1 MLQKR
6 IAEVV
11 SKLKK
16 VKEEEGLSCQ
26 RIVELVE
33 ENGDYVSLSTV
44 KRVFEEGSETFG
56 FQYEN
61 TLRPIAEVLLGIRG
75 PSAAASAGEADALR
89 AIIDYKSEK
98 IADLEA
104 QLARCEDSYQRRLS
118 FIRGQIDLKD
128 ARIDRLHGIIERMV
142 DALLPESPRGGAPY
156 VRNAESETG
165 RGLDL
170 PPEVPGR

>member
-6 IAEVV
+6 SAEVV

-16 VKEEEGLSCQ
+16 VKDEEGLSCQ

-33 ENGDYVSLSTV
+33 QNGDFVSLSTV

-61 TLRPIAEVLLGIRG
+61 TLRPIAEALLGIRG
-75 PSAAASAGEADALR
+75 PAAAASADEADALR

-104 QLARCEDSYQRRLS
+104 RLARCEESYQRRLA
-118 FIRGQIDLKD
+118 FIKDQIALKD

-142 DALLPESPRGGAPY
+142 DALLPESPRGGVPHVHA
-156 VRNAESETG
+156 VGTETG
-165 RGLDL
+165 GGLDL
-170 PPEVPGR
+170 PPEIPHG

>member
-6 IAEVV
+6 IAEVI

-26 RIVELVE
+26 RIVDLVE
-33 ENGDYVSLSTV
+33 ENGDFVSLSTV

-61 TLRPIAEVLLGIRG
+61 TLRPIAEALLGIRG
-75 PSAAASAGEADALR
+75 PSAAASADEADALR

-118 FIRGQIDLKD
+118 FVREQISLKD
-128 ARIDRLHGIIERMV
+128 ARIDRLHCIIERMV
-142 DALLPESPRGGAPY
+142 DALLPEVPKGGVPH
-156 VRNAESETG
+156 VRAAGSEAG
-165 RGLDL
+165 GCPDL
-170 PPEVPGR
+170 PPEIPRG